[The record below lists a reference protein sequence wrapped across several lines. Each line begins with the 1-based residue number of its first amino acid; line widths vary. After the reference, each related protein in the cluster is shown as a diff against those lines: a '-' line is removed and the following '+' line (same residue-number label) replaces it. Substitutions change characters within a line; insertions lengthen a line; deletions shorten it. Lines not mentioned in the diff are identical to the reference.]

1 MQALPGHL
9 LGITATLGK
18 AREEMMFEII
28 KKNNMSSLKY
38 SRILEAA
45 STYSPTIWPYSRL
58 KKKKRKIL
66 RLVAS
71 ISTQRFLKHVSFPL
85 EYFPS
90 LLNSLLF
97 MLFFELY
104 LKTVIVP
111 PFLKEGI
118 LETESAVLEDRLCR
132 W

>member
-1 MQALPGHL
+1 MQMQALPGHL

-58 KKKKRKIL
+58 KKKKEKKNPPACSFYFNPT
-66 RLVAS
+66 VPEAC
-71 ISTQRFLKHVSFPL
+71 FLSFGAL
-85 EYFPS
+85 SS

-97 MLFFELY
+97 MLFLNY
-104 LKTVIVP
+104 T
-111 PFLKEGI
+111 
-118 LETESAVLEDRLCR
+118 
-132 W
+132 